1 VFRLN
6 ELFKTLKSNREL
18 RRRLIVTLVIFAIF
32 RFVTHIPVPGVNLEA
47 IKNVFASNQLLS
59 LLDVFSGG
67 TLANFS
73 ILALGLN
80 PYINASIIMQLLT
93 AVVPTLEQWAK
104 EGEEGRDKIT
114 KITRYSTVFLAIV
127 QAFGISVWLQNMG
140 VLMISGF
147 SFRFLL
153 LITLTAGTCFLMW
166 LGEQITDF
174 GIGNGI
180 SIIIF
185 AGIIAQI
192 PSQLTQTIKLLQV
205 GEINIISLLSLII
218 IGIIVVGG
226 VIAIQQGQRRIPVQ
240 YAKRVIGRKMYGGQ
254 STHIP
259 LRVNQAG
266 VIPIIFA
273 SAFLLFP
280 ATIAQFFQNITFMKS
295 MAAAL
300 SPGQP
305 LYLVLY
311 SILIIL
317 STFFYTAITF
327 NPINLADNMKKYGGF
342 IPGIRPG
349 KNTSVFIDH
358 IMTRITLSGAI
369 FLTIIAIL
377 PNILIEITGI
387 TTFYFGGTSIL
398 IMVGV
403 ALETIQQIESQLLMR
418 HYEGFIKK

>member
-1 VFRLN
+1 MLETIRN
-6 ELFKTLKSNREL
+6 LFKIPDLKKRLLFTLGML
-18 RRRLIVTLVIFAIF
+18 VVVRLGSHL
-32 RFVTHIPVPGVNLEA
+32 PLPGVNKEA
-47 IKNVFASNQLLS
+47 LTNLFAQGGILGFFDLFAGGALSRFSVFA
-59 LLDVFSGG
+59 
-67 TLANFS
+67 
-73 ILALGLN
+73 LGIM

-93 AVVPTLEQWAK
+93 AVIPTLEQWAK

-185 AGIIAQI
+185 AGIVAQI
-192 PSQLTQTIKLLQV
+192 PSELAQTIKLLQV
-205 GEINIISLLSLII
+205 GEISIISLLSLII

-317 STFFYTAITF
+317 STFFYSAITF

-377 PNILIEITGI
+377 PNILIKITGI

-403 ALETIQQIESQLLMR
+403 ALETIQQIESHLLMR

>member
-1 VFRLN
+1 LLETLRN
-6 ELFKTLKSNREL
+6 LFKIPDLKKRLYFTLGML
-18 RRRLIVTLVIFAIF
+18 VVVRLGSHL
-32 RFVTHIPVPGVNLEA
+32 PLPGVNKEA
-47 IKNVFASNQLLS
+47 LTNLFAQGGILGFFDLFAGGALSRFSVFA
-59 LLDVFSGG
+59 
-67 TLANFS
+67 
-73 ILALGLN
+73 LGIM

-93 AVVPTLEQWAK
+93 AVIPTLEQWAK

-185 AGIIAQI
+185 AGIVAQI

-205 GEINIISLLSLII
+205 GEISIISLLSLII

-240 YAKRVIGRKMYGGQ
+240 YAKRVIGRRMYGGQ

-317 STFFYTAITF
+317 STFFYSAITF

-342 IPGIRPG
+342 VPGIRPG

-377 PNILIEITGI
+377 PNILIKITGI

-403 ALETIQQIESQLLMR
+403 ALETIQQIESHLLMR

>member
-1 VFRLN
+1 MLETLRN
-6 ELFKTLKSNREL
+6 LFKIPDLKKRLYFTLGML
-18 RRRLIVTLVIFAIF
+18 VVVRLGSHL
-32 RFVTHIPVPGVNLEA
+32 PLPGVNKEA
-47 IKNVFASNQLLS
+47 LTNLFAQGGILGFFDLFAGGALSRFSVFA
-59 LLDVFSGG
+59 
-67 TLANFS
+67 
-73 ILALGLN
+73 LGIM

-93 AVVPTLEQWAK
+93 AVIPTLEQWAK

-114 KITRYSTVFLAIV
+114 KITRYSTVFLAII

-180 SIIIF
+180 SVIIF

-205 GEINIISLLSLII
+205 GEISIISLLSLII

-240 YAKRVIGRKMYGGQ
+240 YAKRVIGRRMYGGQ
-254 STHIP
+254 GTHIP

-317 STFFYTAITF
+317 STFFYSAITF

-387 TTFYFGGTSIL
+387 TTFYFGGTSVL

-403 ALETIQQIESQLLMR
+403 ALETIQQIESHLLMR

>member
-1 VFRLN
+1 MLETLRN
-6 ELFKTLKSNREL
+6 LFKIPDLKKRLYFTLGML
-18 RRRLIVTLVIFAIF
+18 VVVRLGSHL
-32 RFVTHIPVPGVNLEA
+32 PLPGVNKEA
-47 IKNVFASNQLLS
+47 LTNLFAQGGILGFFDLFAGGALSRFSVFA
-59 LLDVFSGG
+59 
-67 TLANFS
+67 
-73 ILALGLN
+73 LGIM

-93 AVVPTLEQWAK
+93 AVIPTLEQWAK

-205 GEINIISLLSLII
+205 GEISIISLLSLII

-240 YAKRVIGRKMYGGQ
+240 YAKRMIGRKMYGGQ

-295 MAAAL
+295 ISEAL

-317 STFFYTAITF
+317 STFFYSAITF

-377 PNILIEITGI
+377 PNILIKITGI

-403 ALETIQQIESQLLMR
+403 ALETIQQIESHLLMR

>member
-1 VFRLN
+1 LLESLRN
-6 ELFKTLKSNREL
+6 LFKIPDLKKRLYFTLGML
-18 RRRLIVTLVIFAIF
+18 VVVRLGSHL
-32 RFVTHIPVPGVNLEA
+32 PLPGVNKEA
-47 IKNVFASNQLLS
+47 LTNLFAKGGIMGFFDLFVGGALSRFSVFA
-59 LLDVFSGG
+59 
-67 TLANFS
+67 
-73 ILALGLN
+73 LGIM

-93 AVVPTLEQWAK
+93 AVIPTLEQWAK
-104 EGEEGRDKIT
+104 EEEEGRDKIT

-192 PSQLTQTIKLLQV
+192 PSELVQTIKLLQV
-205 GEINIISLLSLII
+205 GEISIISLLSLII

-317 STFFYTAITF
+317 STFFYSAITF

-377 PNILIEITGI
+377 PNILIKITGI

-403 ALETIQQIESQLLMR
+403 ALETVQQIESHLLMR